1 MSRFKTFIHLIM
13 LSLLLSY
20 AKGEVVWLEKDYDF
34 GLMKEEAG
42 PKTGSVRLVNTGR
55 EEVIITG
62 ARPSCGCTGVAY
74 PEDPIAPGD
83 TVNFSFTYNPIG
95 RPGKFEKT
103 IRVYIGD
110 YDMATIRIRG
120 NVLGTPESL
129 TSLYPIEAGPL
140 RLSANRMP
148 AGDVTYGATRHFFL
162 NGYNQTPDT
171 IYPTWKCDDPA
182 LSVSASSDAVGPG
195 DIVTFSFY
203 LNSREKTEMGPV
215 EIPVEIIS
223 DNTPDSQ
230 KTEVF
235 FTANI
240 TPDFSR
246 MSPEEVADAPRC
258 YVSPDRLDLGEL
270 DSNRQN
276 EVKFKFVI
284 RNEGKSPMR
293 IMRIFSHDTK
303 VRMNRWPASLKPYKS
318 GTAEGTLNLSGL
330 TSGPFNIKIEVLT
343 DDPLH
348 PVRTVSLVGIGE

>member
-1 MSRFKTFIHLIM
+1 MLRLKSLLPLICLA
-13 LSLLLSY
+13 LSLPY
-20 AKGEVVWLEKDYDF
+20 AMGEVVWLEKEYDF

-42 PKTGSVRLVNTGR
+42 PKTGSVRLVNTGP
-55 EEVIITG
+55 EEAVITG

-83 TVNFSFTYNPIG
+83 TVSFSFTYNPLG

-129 TSLYPIEAGPL
+129 TSLYPVEVGPL
-140 RLSANRMP
+140 RLSASRMP
-148 AGDVTYGATRHFFL
+148 AGDVKYGETRHFFL

-171 IYPTWKCDDPA
+171 IYPTWRCDDPA
-182 LSVSASSDAVGPG
+182 LSVSSSAEAVGPG
-195 DIVTFSFY
+195 DILTFSFY
-203 LNSREKTEMGPV
+203 LNSREKTEMGPI
-215 EIPVEIIS
+215 EIPVEISADKGKDPI
-223 DNTPDSQ
+223 

-246 MSPEEVADAPRC
+246 MTPEEVSAAPRC
-258 YVSPDRLDLGEL
+258 YLSPDRIDLGEISP
-270 DSNRQN
+270 DSRS
-276 EVKFKFVI
+276 VMKFKFAI
-284 RNEGKSPMR
+284 RNEGKSAMR
-293 IMRIFSHDTK
+293 IMRIFSPDSK
-303 VRMNRWPASLKPYKS
+303 VKMSRWPASLKPDKS
-318 GTAEGTLNLSGL
+318 GPAEGALDSSGL
-330 TSGPFNIKIEVLT
+330 PSGPFNIKIEVLT

-348 PVRTVSLVGIGE
+348 PVRTVSLVGIKN